1 MNRAYAIIKRQYKNR
16 KNVIKCSSQNFLKIN
31 KILNKNQILKVKNLK
46 KNENMDEKLT
56 LDKMYFV
63 YFKDFKFKNN
73 K

>member
-1 MNRAYAIIKRQYKNR
+1 MYNQG
-16 KNVIKCSSQNFLKIN
+16 SSS
-31 KILNKNQILKVKNLK
+31 VVTNLK

-56 LDKMYFV
+56 LDKIYFV

>member
-46 KNENMDEKLT
+46 KNLFLLNK
-56 LDKMYFV
+56 KI
-63 YFKDFKFKNN
+63 NN
-73 K
+73 KIQKIKVF